1 VLQALH
7 HRLSELLIPS
17 TAAVDSLLND
27 FSSIPAPTA
36 EFLQEQEA
44 VADVFGSLS
53 IEDLRQR
60 LSRHPHQSWVSTTT
74 KMLNKASPTSLAV
87 TLEQMRRASRLSLRA
102 CFEMEYYPH
111 AQFLFVYLHRIS
123 FHSCSPMFS
132 AMPLRVDSCESR
144 CFAMQRSDYFPHLCS
159 ISSQCAGKC
168 PIFSKEYDRYWLT
181 RTTNLCGRRLRLLPT
196 LPHISPPCTQT
207 MVTLIY
213 SNCCGDNFLLFLFG
227 ITGA

>member
-1 VLQALH
+1 M
-7 HRLSELLIPS
+7 
-17 TAAVDSLLND
+17 LNE
-27 FSSIPAPTA
+27 FSSIPSPTL
-36 EFLQEQEA
+36 EFLKEQEA
-44 VADVFGSLS
+44 VADVFGSSS

-60 LSRHPHQSWVSTTT
+60 LSRHPHQSWVSSTT

-168 PIFSKEYDRYWLT
+168 PIFSKEYDHYWLI
-181 RTTNLCGRRLRLLPT
+181 RTTSLYGKPLRLPLM
-196 LPHISPPCTQT
+196 LPHISRPCMRTT
-207 MVTLIY
+207 VTPIC
-213 SNCCGDNFLLFLFG
+213 SNFG
-227 ITGA
+227 